1 VSGQTE
7 PDWSTLL
14 PPDPDPAAW
23 KRARRRE
30 AVRRAL
36 RAPIL
41 AVRRYRRWIVAVVVI
56 GTCAALVFVATAPSS
71 RGGGRRAPAAE
82 PRADNPFADT
92 PAAKFPDGVRG
103 LVKPA
108 VRPTGDWSAG
118 DVSTALDTAR
128 KVLAAAYLD
137 HTMVEHRDTSQ
148 YLDLLAPAAADAD
161 RERTARDPA
170 ALGKDAE
177 VGMLP
182 RGTHLQDSWPVKV
195 NGVMTYGLGEQDE
208 LVVHANYLFVYA
220 IQPTSIQARRLGP
233 GGTTVILHVFSD
245 IVFGPADDNGDPAA
259 EAWVGPR
266 VRMDKGSYLSRA
278 SCAAAAQGYLALPGP
293 ADADDAL
300 SGGSA
305 KDWLLTQHGSGA
317 SSTSCHPLG
326 S

>member
-1 VSGQTE
+1 
-7 PDWSTLL
+7 
-14 PPDPDPAAW
+14 
-23 KRARRRE
+23 
-30 AVRRAL
+30 
-36 RAPIL
+36 
-41 AVRRYRRWIVAVVVI
+41 VVI

-71 RGGGRRAPAAE
+71 HGGGRQPAAE

-92 PAAKFPDGVRG
+92 PAAKFPDGTHG

-108 VRPTGDWSAG
+108 ARATGDWSAS
-118 DVSTALDTAR
+118 DVSAALDTAR

-137 HTMVEHRDTSQ
+137 HAMVEHRDAGA

-177 VGMLP
+177 VAMLP
-182 RGTHLQDSWPVKV
+182 RGTHLQDSWPIKV
-195 NGVMTYGLGEQDE
+195 NGLLTYALDDRDE

-220 IQPTSIQARRLGP
+220 IQPTSVQARRLGP
-233 GGTTVILHVFSD
+233 GATTVILHVFTD
-245 IVFGPADDNGDPAA
+245 IVFGPADVTGDPAA

-278 SCAAAAQGYLALPGP
+278 SCAAATQGYLALPGG
-293 ADADDAL
+293 ADPDDAL
-300 SGGSA
+300 SRGSS
-305 KDWLLTQHGSGA
+305 KDWLLTEHGAAANSA
-317 SSTSCHPLG
+317 ACHPLG

>member
-1 VSGQTE
+1 VSGQTK
-7 PDWSTLL
+7 PDWSALL

-23 KRARRRE
+23 KRIRRRE
-30 AVRRAL
+30 AIRRAL
-36 RAPIL
+36 RAPAA
-41 AVRRYRRWIVAVVVI
+41 AVRRSRRWIVAVVVI
-56 GTCAALVFVATAPSS
+56 GMCAALVFVATAPSS
-71 RGGGRRAPAAE
+71 HGGARRPAAE

-92 PAAKFPDGVRG
+92 PAAKFPNGTRG

-108 VRPTGDWSAG
+108 ARATGDWSAA
-118 DVSTALDTAR
+118 DVSAALDTAR

-137 HTMVEHRDTSQ
+137 HAMVEHRDASG

-177 VGMLP
+177 VAMLP
-182 RGTHLQDSWPVKV
+182 RGTHLQDSWPIKV
-195 NGVMTYGLGEQDE
+195 NGLLTYALDDRDE

-220 IQPTSIQARRLGP
+220 IQPTSVQARRLGP
-233 GGTTVILHVFSD
+233 GATTVILHVFTD
-245 IVFGPADDNGDPAA
+245 IVFGPADVTGDPAA

-278 SCAAAAQGYLALPGP
+278 SCAAATQGYLALPGG
-293 ADADDAL
+293 ADPDDAL
-300 SGGSA
+300 SRGSS
-305 KDWLLTQHGSGA
+305 KDWLLTEHGAAANSA
-317 SSTSCHPLG
+317 ACHPLG